1 MRAPDL
7 WGNATACL
15 HTIDT
20 VEADRC
26 WNQAFSAGRAS
37 TTLAGQ
43 ICVTVCVPDAD
54 RGLGF
59 FVTHSPEDIAI
70 VEIVMP
76 FTSRPSAQ
84 VLSVN
89 LDRVR

>member
-1 MRAPDL
+1 M
-7 WGNATACL
+7 
-15 HTIDT
+15 
-20 VEADRC
+20 
-26 WNQAFSAGRAS
+26 
-37 TTLAGQ
+37 
-43 ICVTVCVPDAD
+43 TVCVPDAD
-54 RGLGF
+54 RSLVL